1 MAYVTAN
8 DVQERLGD
16 QLYIELTDDSGSGS
30 ADPDKVNEALEGAEG
45 EVNSYLGRR
54 YAVPV
59 SLSEQSM
66 ISQVLK
72 SFVLDLV
79 EHRLHSRRPPVPE
92 DVRRKRDQAL
102 VWLKRV
108 AEGEVVL
115 PTATS
120 VPLSDAATIPGEAV
134 GSPRELT
141 RDGLSAL

>member
-1 MAYVTAN
+1 MAYVTTN

-16 QLYIELTDDSGSGS
+16 QLYVELTDDTGNGS
-30 ADPDKVNEALEGAEG
+30 ADLDKVNEAIEGAEG

-59 SLSEQSM
+59 SLSGQSM

-92 DVRRKRDQAL
+92 DVRRKRGEAL

-108 AEGEVVL
+108 ADGEIVL
-115 PTATS
+115 PTATT
-120 VPLSDAATIPGEAV
+120 VPLSGAATIPGDAV

-141 RDGLSAL
+141 RDELSSL